1 MNYTKGEW
9 KYHTVTGEIQSV
21 LLGDNGFIK
30 ICDITPQDSLG
41 RMEANAHL
49 IAVAPEMEAVLRQFV
64 RYCEQWQQNN
74 GEFPNG
80 DGRVLILKN
89 AEQALAK
96 TKIKEDQ

>member
-49 IAVAPEMEAVLRQFV
+49 IAAAPEMYRALEILMMDLKG
-64 RYCEQWQQNN
+64 NN
-74 GEFPNG
+74 ATMSRAMGE
-80 DGRVLILKN
+80 IITK
-89 AEQALAK
+89 ALAK
-96 TKIKEDQ
+96 TKGEDNENQNT

>member
-1 MNYTKGEW
+1 MNYTKWEVIKDDWEFIITDRAG
-9 KYHTVTGEIQSV
+9 HT
-21 LLGDNGFIK
+21 
-30 ICDITPQDSLG
+30 ICSMPKLKEL
-41 RMEANAHL
+41 EANTHL
-49 IAVAPEMEAVLRQFV
+49 IVAAPDMKAVLRQFV